1 MMKEQLEAIRKGA
14 LEAIFQQLSIHHIE
28 FVPCTDDPS
37 YHPGRTAAIIR
48 QEMDLRLAGYKQ
60 PLAQSNATMEY
71 TKLSKSPI

>member
-1 MMKEQLEAIRKGA
+1 MGVVSVDQ
-14 LEAIFQQLSIHHIE
+14 
-28 FVPCTDDPS
+28 
-37 YHPGRTAAIIR
+37 AAAATIR

>member
-1 MMKEQLEAIRKGA
+1 MEGLEKCFFYIY
-14 LEAIFQQLSIHHIE
+14 
-28 FVPCTDDPS
+28 T
-37 YHPGRTAAIIR
+37 HPGRTAAIIR

>member
-1 MMKEQLEAIRKGA
+1 MEGLEKGFFY
-14 LEAIFQQLSIHHIE
+14 IY
-28 FVPCTDDPS
+28 T
-37 YHPGRTAAIIR
+37 HPGRTAAIIR